1 MSIASRTFNK
11 TSCML
16 HKHEELQLRIHRDLT
31 PPASFDMTFWE
42 HLIERGHPGMPVVAR
57 IFKLLSAGC
66 EFQNEDPQTFEDV
79 KDTLMPLGFD
89 REELKQLKGLW
100 ADFVSN

>member
-1 MSIASRTFNK
+1 
-11 TSCML
+11 
-16 HKHEELQLRIHRDLT
+16 
-31 PPASFDMTFWE
+31 MTFWE

-100 ADFVSN
+100 AEFVSNSPGPHRH